1 MRSLNFLQDCC
12 DFSPAPINVSFAKN
26 SSKDRRND
34 GISNPIFDLNVSLE
48 SVERSKLTL
57 MNN

>member
-1 MRSLNFLQDCC
+1 MRSLYFLQDCC

-26 SSKDRRND
+26 SSKDRRSD

-48 SVERSKLTL
+48 PVERSTINLIE
-57 MNN
+57 